1 MLLGYGAG
9 AAGLLA
15 LLLALLLAGILLAW
29 WGWRYAAARC
39 GRPRPPLSWG
49 GYLLASALAIYPVAF
64 ALMLIDIA
72 LQDLKSQRAEERW
85 NRRSY
90 LTLEAA
96 KSFGEIT
103 LPKGS
108 WVNRQ
113 EPRQPGTEDSPITMN
128 GVTAVRFPQPQ
139 SVAGVP
145 IIAFEVLPPVME
157 LAGAHTFTRPT
168 GQTVHCEAGW
178 LVSFSLPPDKPTPQW
193 EEWQAGLP
201 AAAFRPS
208 GWIFR
213 ECFSG
218 SPIAVLTLHNGEVRV
233 LP

>member
-15 LLLALLLAGILLAW
+15 LLLALLLTGILLTGGA
-29 WGWRYAAARC
+29 GATLLPAAAARDRRSL
-39 GRPRPPLSWG
+39 GRLSAGLGAG
-49 GYLLASALAIYPVAF
+49 GLPGGVRADADRHGHP
-64 ALMLIDIA
+64 DI
-72 LQDLKSQRAEERW
+72 KSQRAEDRW
-85 NRRSY
+85 NQRSY
-90 LTLEAA
+90 LTLDEA
-96 KSFGEIT
+96 KPLGEIT

-113 EPRQPGTEDSPITMN
+113 EPRLPGTEDSPITMD

-168 GQTVHCEAGW
+168 GQRVHCEAGW
-178 LVSFSLPPDKPTPQW
+178 LVSFSLPSDRPAPQW
-193 EEWQAGLP
+193 EEWQAGCQRRHFGPAVGPLGSASP
-201 AAAFRPS
+201 AAR
-208 GWIFR
+208 
-213 ECFSG
+213 
-218 SPIAVLTLHNGEVRV
+218 SPC
-233 LP
+233 

>member
-1 MLLGYGAG
+1 
-9 AAGLLA
+9 
-15 LLLALLLAGILLAW
+15 
-29 WGWRYAAARC
+29 
-39 GRPRPPLSWG
+39 
-49 GYLLASALAIYPVAF
+49 
-64 ALMLIDIA
+64 MLIGMAIQDI
-72 LQDLKSQRAEERW
+72 KSQRAEDRW
-85 NRRSY
+85 NQRSY
-90 LTLEAA
+90 LTLDEA
-96 KSFGEIT
+96 KPLGEIT

-113 EPRQPGTEDSPITMN
+113 EPRLPGTEDSPITMD

-168 GQTVHCEAGW
+168 GQRVHCEAGW
-178 LVSFSLPPDKPTPQW
+178 LVSFSLPSDRPAPQW

-208 GWIFR
+208 GWAFR

>member
-9 AAGLLA
+9 VAGLLA

-72 LQDLKSQRAEERW
+72 IQDLKSQRAEERW

-96 KSFGEIT
+96 KPFGEIT

-157 LAGAHTFTRPT
+157 LADAHTFTRPT
-168 GQTVHCEAGW
+168 GQMAHCEAGW
-178 LVSFSLPPDKPTPQW
+178 LVSFSLPPDKPARSGRSGKPGCPQRRFGP
-193 EEWQAGLP
+193 ATGSLRSASP
-201 AAAFRPS
+201 AAQSR
-208 GWIFR
+208 
-213 ECFSG
+213 C
-218 SPIAVLTLHNGEVRV
+218 
-233 LP
+233 